1 MSSLD
6 HRIADGSSRAGV
18 LKVLR
23 ERRGLMRVEDL
34 AEAVNLSLS
43 AVRFHL
49 DRLIAEGLVR
59 TAKEPRQTPG
69 RPRVM
74 YQAVPEEAVDD
85 GAAYRRLAALLA
97 DELAGRGGATAA
109 ESAGRAWATQVV
121 QARAAEAGA
130 VGTAVQ
136 APSVPLPVTR
146 GDQGKD
152 GKRHAKGHPHGH
164 GRGHSAGRG
173 DQAAPA
179 DLPDCLPDLLS
190 VLEDGGFAPKVMEGG
205 WGLELHRCPFADL
218 MPDQAEV
225 VCSVHKGLMQSLPEL
240 EGAVDRVRLQPM
252 PDHDTP
258 CIVHFV
264 RTAAGH

>member
-1 MSSLD
+1 MTSLD

-23 ERRGLMRVEDL
+23 DRRVLMRVEDL

-85 GAAYRRLAALLA
+85 GAAYRRLAMLLA
-97 DELAGRGGATAA
+97 TELAGRGGAPAA
-109 ESAGRAWATQVV
+109 EAAGRAWAAQVLAERSSRPPRLV
-121 QARAAEAGA
+121 GDVPAARVSGE
-130 VGTAVQ
+130 GTSA
-136 APSVPLPVTR
+136 SVRAT
-146 GDQGKD
+146 
-152 GKRHAKGHPHGH
+152 
-164 GRGHSAGRG
+164 GRGSDRDAV
-173 DQAAPA
+173 
-179 DLPDCLPDLLS
+179 DLPDCLADMMT
-190 VLEDGGFAPKVMEGG
+190 VLEDGGFAPRLVDGG
-205 WGLELHRCPFADL
+205 WGVELHRCPFADL
-218 MPDQAEV
+218 MPDQSEV

-240 EGAVDRVRLQPM
+240 DGAHDQVRLDPTPQR
-252 PDHDTP
+252 DGP
-258 CIVHFV
+258 CILHFV
-264 RTAAGH
+264 R